1 MLRIP
6 GRSIRTFPVGD
17 PGWRCGTVGDGT
29 DPDEALFM
37 GGPMGTD
44 PIVTV
49 FGASDAPP
57 PPKGQARE
65 QWARQAVVD
74 GWQKAHPGDQPSLS
88 ELQAVQAVSRLES
101 GYGSW
106 GNHPKC
112 GNNGVGSNN
121 WGSVQACVPC
131 LEGEKKNSCCKV
143 RNGECPDGTFLCGDY
158 DAAHNYNYAVCFY
171 KYPTPADGAASVIN
185 HMTTHRPKTW
195 AAIKTGDAVA
205 ISTAMYDEHYY
216 GGFGKTRED
225 RIEGHVKALTG
236 AAEKIATALG
246 EPLVVKRG
254 GAGGGDGLLGSGSDG
269 SSWGTVAFIGAV
281 AAAVA
286 GGVYLANK

>member
-1 MLRIP
+1 MIHLP
-6 GRSIRTFPVGD
+6 GHRRPSSLGLVLDDVGD
-17 PGWRCGTVGDGT
+17 EPF
-29 DPDEALFM
+29 FM
-37 GGPMGTD
+37 GGPMGSD
-44 PIVTV
+44 PIISV
-49 FGASDAPP
+49 FGAESPPP

-65 QWARQAVVD
+65 TWARQAVAD
-74 GWQKAHPGDQPSLS
+74 GWKKVHPGIEPTLQ
-88 ELQAVQAVSRLES
+88 ELQAIQAVSRLES

-131 LEGEKKNSCCKV
+131 LEGEKKNACCKV
-143 RNGECPDGTFLCGDY
+143 RDGQCPDGTFLCGDY

-171 KYPTPADGAASVIN
+171 KYATPADGAASVVK
-185 HMTTHRPKTW
+185 HMTTHRKLTW
-195 AAIKTGDAVA
+195 AALKTGDAEK
-205 ISTAMYDEHYY
+205 ISAAMYDEHYY
-216 GGFGKTRED
+216 GGFGKTREE

-246 EPLVVKRG
+246 EPLVIKRG
-254 GAGGGDGLLGSGSDG
+254 GSGGDGGDG
-269 SSWGTVAFIGAV
+269 STSQGGSTGTTALVVLGL

-286 GGVYLANK
+286 GGVYIATRS

>member
-6 GRSIRTFPVGD
+6 GSSPDTSI
-17 PGWRCGTVGDGT
+17 
-29 DPDEALFM
+29 LFDTSDDVPYFF
-37 GGPMGTD
+37 GGPID
-44 PIVTV
+44 DAPLVTV
-49 FGASDAPP
+49 FGATEQPT

-74 GWQKAHPGDQPSLS
+74 GWQKAHPGYDPSLS

-121 WGSVQACVPC
+121 WGSTQYPK
-131 LEGEKKNSCCKV
+131 LPKDG
-143 RNGECPDGTFLCGDY
+143 GCPDGTFLCEDY
-158 DAAHNYNYAVCFY
+158 DAAHDKHYKVCFY
-171 KYPTPADGAASVIN
+171 KYPTPADGAAAVVK

-195 AAIKTGDAVA
+195 AAMKTGDAVQ

-216 GGFGKTRED
+216 GGFGKTREE
-225 RIEGHVKALTG
+225 RIEGHVKALSG
-236 AAEKIATALG
+236 AAQKIATALG
-246 EPLVVKRG
+246 EPLAVQRGTTPQGGSSGDGEVFWTPGKTIAALAVLAAG
-254 GAGGGDGLLGSGSDG
+254 GAFLY
-269 SSWGTVAFIGAV
+269 ARR
-281 AAAVA
+281 
-286 GGVYLANK
+286 